1 MRLSLQSDFALRLL
15 MQLAVNPERLCT
27 ISDVANTFR
36 ISRNHLV
43 KVAHLLVR
51 EGFVESVRGRSG
63 GLRLSQPPSTVTV
76 AEVLRITE
84 NELAVLDC
92 LQECDAKS
100 CPIDACCLLK
110 GALAKATAAFLEV
123 LDGYTIEDTVK
134 GNRDLT
140 NLLALPT
147 VLAD

>member
-15 MQLAVNPERLCT
+15 MQLAINPDRLCT
-27 ISDVANTFR
+27 ISDMADTFR
-36 ISRNHLV
+36 ISKNHLV

-51 EGFVESVRGRSG
+51 AGLVESVRGRSG
-63 GLRLSQPPSTVTV
+63 GLRLSQSPSTVTV

-92 LQECDAKS
+92 LQECGEKS
-100 CPIDACCLLK
+100 CPIDTCCLLK

-134 GNRDLT
+134 GNRALKK
-140 NLLALPT
+140 LLALPT
-147 VLAD
+147 VSAN